1 MRSLDS
7 ISLSPSTTY
16 FGCDRH
22 PNQNTTHASSRRR
35 KSETVVAEGHKES
48 CLLSRRL
55 RCFACMWR
63 LGQNTHCVF
72 RASYSPFKISW
83 DEKLKHSLF
92 LGPIS
97 LGSTTSKQK
106 KKIRKIKGK
115 GECSRGSYR
124 PLAVSTLHRYYSPLA
139 CAPRLEAL
147 IAGTPCQPASQYF
160 VVHQVLAL
168 QKPCTPLQTTQAESS
183 GFSGSGAEQ
192 RKVTQVARG
201 FAKWRPDSESV
212 EGTAWCSGG
221 AGARRGPRDPAGVK
235 PGPLG
240 GGRDGASPS
249 LLRSLPAPGSAP

>member
-1 MRSLDS
+1 MPVRSLDS

-48 CLLSRRL
+48 CLLSQRL

-106 KKIRKIKGK
+106 KNQKNQGEGGVLSRK
-115 GECSRGSYR
+115 
-124 PLAVSTLHRYYSPLA
+124 
-139 CAPRLEAL
+139 
-147 IAGTPCQPASQYF
+147 
-160 VVHQVLAL
+160 
-168 QKPCTPLQTTQAESS
+168 
-183 GFSGSGAEQ
+183 
-192 RKVTQVARG
+192 
-201 FAKWRPDSESV
+201 
-212 EGTAWCSGG
+212 
-221 AGARRGPRDPAGVK
+221 
-235 PGPLG
+235 
-240 GGRDGASPS
+240 
-249 LLRSLPAPGSAP
+249 LPAAGSVHFAPLLLAPGMCAQT